1 MLYDEKRQKNIRK
14 QNRQEDRRR
23 NGYILYVLISEC
35 GCKAASI
42 HPPLQR
48 NREKKRKIEG
58 KREKKRERRR
68 EQELQEMVAKRQGE
82 RYRDGSS
89 KSSFSYG
96 KDGWWTCSAQS
107 QGREGK

>member
-1 MLYDEKRQKNIRK
+1 MLYDEKTRK
-14 QNRQEDRRR
+14 YKKTKSARRR

-58 KREKKRERRR
+58 EREKKRERRR
-68 EQELQEMVAKRQGE
+68 EQELQEMVAEGRE

-96 KDGWWTCSAQS
+96 KDGWWTCSTQS
-107 QGREGK
+107 QRREGK